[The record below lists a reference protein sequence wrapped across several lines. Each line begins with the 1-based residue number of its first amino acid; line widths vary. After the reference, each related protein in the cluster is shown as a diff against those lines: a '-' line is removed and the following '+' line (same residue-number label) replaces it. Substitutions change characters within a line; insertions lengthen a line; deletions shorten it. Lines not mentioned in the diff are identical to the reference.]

1 MRYTTFNTTQHDQLK
16 EPMFLGE
23 PVNVLRFD
31 EQRFPIFEKLTDK
44 QLSFFWRPEEIDVS
58 KDRLDFQSLPEH
70 ERHIFLSNL
79 RFQTLADAAA
89 GRSIAMATL
98 PAVSLPEL
106 EAMYELFSA
115 VESAIHSKSYSHI
128 IRNVFD
134 NPTEVF
140 NGIIEIDEIVER
152 STQICRYYDDLIE
165 YTSWFNLLGEG
176 NHSINGES
184 KEIALPE
191 LKKKLFLAILSLNI
205 MEGVRFYVSFACSF
219 AFAERSLMEG
229 NAKIIKLIA
238 RDEALHTSAGQH
250 VINNWRTGKDD
261 PEMAEILRDNEQ
273 LAYQM
278 FDEVVRDEKAWA
290 DYLFRD
296 GSMIGLNA
304 EILKQYVEYIANQRM
319 QQIGLTPQYEV
330 SNNPLPW
337 MNTWLVSDNVQVA
350 PQETEITSYLVGAI
364 DSDVDGEDFGDFAL

>member
-1 MRYTTFNTTQHDQLK
+1 MRYTTFNTHKHDQLK
-16 EPMFLGE
+16 EPMFLGQ

-31 EQRFPIFEKLTDK
+31 EQRYPIFERLTDK

-70 ERHIFLSNL
+70 ERHIFLANL

-106 EAMYELFSA
+106 EAMYELFAA

-134 NPTEVF
+134 NPTEIF
-140 NGIIEIDEIVER
+140 DGIIEIEEIVER

-165 YTSWFNLLGEG
+165 YTGWFNLLGEG
-176 NHSINGES
+176 NHSVNGER
-184 KEIALPE
+184 KEITLLE
-191 LKKKLFLAILSLNI
+191 LKKKLYLAILSLNI

-261 PEMAEILRDNEQ
+261 PQMAEILRENEN
-273 LAYQM
+273 LAYDM

-290 DYLFRD
+290 EYLFKD

-304 EILKQYVEYIANQRM
+304 EILQQYVEYIANQRM
-319 QQIGLTPQYEV
+319 QQIGLTPKYEV
-330 SNNPLPW
+330 TNNPLPW
-337 MNTWLVSDNVQVA
+337 MNTWLVSDSVQVA

-364 DSDVDGEDFGDFAL
+364 DRDVDGEDFGDFAL

>member
-1 MRYTTFNTTQHDQLK
+1 MRYTTFNTQKHDQLK
-16 EPMFLGE
+16 EPMFLGQ

-31 EQRFPIFEKLTDK
+31 EQRYPIFEKLTDK

-70 ERHIFLSNL
+70 ERHIFLANL

-134 NPTEVF
+134 NPTEIF
-140 NGIIEIDEIVER
+140 NGIIEIEEIVER

-165 YTSWFNLLGEG
+165 YSSWFNLLGEG
-176 NHSINGES
+176 NHSVNGERKVIS
-184 KEIALPE
+184 LPE

-250 VINNWRTGKDD
+250 VINTWRAGKDD
-261 PEMAEILRDNEQ
+261 PQMAEIIRENET
-273 LAYQM
+273 LAYRM

-290 DYLFRD
+290 EYLFKD

-319 QQIGLTPQYEV
+319 QQIGLTPKYQV
-330 SNNPLPW
+330 TNNPLPW

-364 DSDVDGEDFGDFAL
+364 DRDVDGEDFGDFAL